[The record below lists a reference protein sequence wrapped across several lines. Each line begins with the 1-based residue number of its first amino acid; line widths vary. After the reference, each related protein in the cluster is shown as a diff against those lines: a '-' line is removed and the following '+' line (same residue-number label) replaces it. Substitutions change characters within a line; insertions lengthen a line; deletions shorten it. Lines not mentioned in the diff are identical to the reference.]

1 VPTTSVIRRVFIA
14 NRGEVA
20 VRIVRAC
27 QKLGLESVVGFAEPD
42 RSSLA
47 VRLADRAICIGPA
60 RASESYLDHE
70 RVVSA
75 ALATGCD
82 AVHPGYGFVAESA
95 EFAELCRAQGLV
107 FVGPSSD
114 VLRSMGDKS
123 AARAAALA
131 AGVPVLPGTSS
142 LGSLDDVAVDTLGFP
157 LLLKAVAGGGGR
169 GIRVVEE
176 ARALAGAFDI
186 ARREAQASFGDG
198 RIYVEKL
205 IRRARHLEVQVL
217 ADGHGTVLHLGEREC
232 SVQRRHQKVL
242 EEAPA
247 VVDPS
252 VRRSVLDAAVKLAD
266 SLGYQ
271 GAGTVEFVLD
281 ADTGDTWFIEM
292 NPRLQVEHG
301 VTEQVT
307 GVDIVGQQLVIA
319 AGRPL
324 AFGQSDVLTSGH
336 AIQWRMT
343 AESVMDGLIPKP
355 GLITRW
361 QPPELIGI
369 RIDTHCYDGYTV
381 PPFYDSLLAKLIA
394 YGPTREDAIGR
405 LDRAAASFEVVGVPT
420 TLDLCRAVLA
430 QPDFQHGDVTT
441 TWLDGVI
448 QAMSERQGVG
458 T

>member
-1 VPTTSVIRRVFIA
+1 MPTTTAIHRVFIA

-75 ALATGCD
+75 ALATCCD

-95 EFAELCRAQGLV
+95 DFAELCREQGLV

-123 AARAAALA
+123 AARAAARA
-131 AGVPVLPGTSS
+131 AGVPVLPGTAP
-142 LGSLDDVAVDTLGFP
+142 LASLDDVALDTLEFP

-176 ARALAGAFDI
+176 ASALAGAFGI
-186 ARREAQASFGDG
+186 ACREAQASFGDG
-198 RIYVEKL
+198 RVYLEKL
-205 IRRARHLEVQVL
+205 VRRARHLEVQVL
-217 ADGHGTVLHLGEREC
+217 ADGRGTVLHLGEREC

-247 VVDPS
+247 SVDPS
-252 VRRSVLDAAVKLAD
+252 VRRSMLDSAVQLAD

-281 ADTGDTWFIEM
+281 ADTGDAWFIEM

-307 GVDIVGQQLVIA
+307 GVDIVSQQLVIA
-319 AGRPL
+319 AGRSL
-324 AFGQSDVLTSGH
+324 AFGQNDVLTSGH

-343 AESVMDGLIPKP
+343 AESVEDGLIPKP

-361 QPPELIGI
+361 RPPESIGM
-369 RIDTHCYDGYTV
+369 RIDTHCYEGYAV

-394 YGPTREDAIGR
+394 FGPTRDDAIRR
-405 LDRAAASFEVVGVPT
+405 LDRVAASFEVAGVPT

-430 QPDFQHGDVTT
+430 EPDFQRGDVTT

-448 QAMSERQGVG
+448 EAMCERRSVG